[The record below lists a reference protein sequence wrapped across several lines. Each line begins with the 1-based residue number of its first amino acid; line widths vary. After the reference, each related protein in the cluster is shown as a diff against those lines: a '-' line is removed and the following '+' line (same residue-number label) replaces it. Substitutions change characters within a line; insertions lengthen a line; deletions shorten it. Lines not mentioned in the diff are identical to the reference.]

1 MKDIIIDLQNSDTW
15 KIQLTT
21 GINFISSKDA
31 EEERAIPSRS
41 NNLKFKSDNDSNEL
55 VYERFESLHSRYQ
68 GNLETSMRGRY
79 FIFNSVQL
87 MYNKCHK

>member
-21 GINFISSKDA
+21 GIKFISSKDA

-55 VYERFESLHSRYQ
+55 VYEHFESLHSRYQ

-87 MYNKCHK
+87 MYYKCHK